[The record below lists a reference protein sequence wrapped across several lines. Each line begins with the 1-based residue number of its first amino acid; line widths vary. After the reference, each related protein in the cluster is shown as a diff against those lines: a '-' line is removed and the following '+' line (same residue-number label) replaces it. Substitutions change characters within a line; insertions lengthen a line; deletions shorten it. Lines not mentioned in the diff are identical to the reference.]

1 MSAATVGEVSL
12 ELHRQANP
20 LSRAWGV
27 VWRFSRRKPLG
38 ALGAAIIILLVTI
51 AIAAPLLTP
60 YDPVEINVSA
70 RLEPPNATHP
80 LGTDQLG
87 RDGWARTVF
96 GARTSL
102 FVGMS
107 AVLLGTLVA
116 IVLGTMGG
124 YLGGALDM
132 VMDRFIDAVMAF
144 PWIMLMLTM
153 MAIFGSSVGNLALAL
168 GIAMAPRNTRV
179 VRSTVLSLRDSQY
192 VDAARAIGASHL
204 RIVALHILP
213 NIMAPVIVLVSVYLG
228 WAILVESSVSFIGFG
243 VPPPT
248 PSWGRALSDEG
259 RRFMYQAPW
268 LATFPGIAISM
279 AVFGFNMLGDAL
291 RDVLDP
297 RMRGVS

>member
-1 MSAATVGEVSL
+1 M
-12 ELHRQANP
+12 
-20 LSRAWGV
+20 
-27 VWRFSRRKPLG
+27 VWRFCRRKPLG
-38 ALGAAIIILLVTI
+38 AIGGAIIVLLVAM
-51 AIAAPLLTP
+51 AISAPLLTP
-60 YDPVEINVSA
+60 YDPTENDIPV
-70 RLEPPNATHP
+70 RLEPPSAAHP

-87 RDGWARTVF
+87 RDGWARIAY

-102 FVGMS
+102 FVGLS
-107 AVLLGTLVA
+107 AVMLGTLVA
-116 IVLGTMGG
+116 IILGTLGGYMGG
-124 YLGGALDM
+124 TLDM
-132 VMDRFIDAVMAF
+132 VMDRFIDAIMAF

-153 MAIFGSSVGNLALAL
+153 MSIFGSSVGNLALAL

-204 RIVALHILP
+204 RIIVRHILP

-259 RRFMYQAPW
+259 RRFMFQAPW
-268 LATFPGIAISM
+268 LATFPGIAISL

>member
-1 MSAATVGEVSL
+1 M
-12 ELHRQANP
+12 
-20 LSRAWGV
+20 
-27 VWRFSRRKPLG
+27 
-38 ALGAAIIILLVTI
+38 
-51 AIAAPLLTP
+51 
-60 YDPVEINVSA
+60 
-70 RLEPPNATHP
+70 
-80 LGTDQLG
+80 
-87 RDGWARTVF
+87 
-96 GARTSL
+96 
-102 FVGMS
+102 
-107 AVLLGTLVA
+107 LGTLVA
-116 IVLGTMGG
+116 VVLGTLGG
-124 YLGGALDM
+124 YLGGTLDM
-132 VMDRFIDAVMAF
+132 VMDRFIDAIMAF

-153 MAIFGSSVGNLALAL
+153 MSIFGSSVGNLALAL

-204 RIVALHILP
+204 RIIVLHILP

-248 PSWGRALSDEG
+248 PSWGRALSEEG

-268 LATFPGIAISM
+268 LATFPGIAISL

-297 RMRGVS
+297 RMRGAS